1 MQGGR
6 GFVLAVRASRTP
18 RGVHSPHIY
27 LCELRMLMSVVEPRG
42 VLGLGAIG
50 PTLNTVFFVYWALGS
65 NCGSGF
71 GSAADME
78 ICPGPIAEPQWAQGE
93 SEASRTVSSNN
104 SLKPRSG

>member
-1 MQGGR
+1 MQGVR
-6 GFVLAVRASRTP
+6 GSVLAVRASGTP

-27 LCELRMLMSVVEPRG
+27 LCELKMLMSVVEPSDL
-42 VLGLGAIG
+42 LGLGAVG

-78 ICPGPIAEPQWAQGE
+78 ICPGPIAERQWALGE
-93 SEASRTVSSNN
+93 SKASRTVSSNN

>member
-6 GFVLAVRASRTP
+6 DFVLAVRASRTP